1 MGVGNGTS
9 TFPLKVSSP
18 SLLFL
23 CRRPFLAPVRLWL
36 SSFLLRGFV
45 RKMTESTDHPLSGC
59 WKPTQLQA
67 LYYSSNSVKEH
78 LISCLPS
85 TSSKAF
91 IITGS
96 SLAQKTSLVKQVEE
110 LLGKGHHAG
119 TFANIKQH
127 APVAQLDEATNAV
140 SQDSTIDT
148 LISIGGGS
156 PIDSAK
162 AISYRVHEKAG
173 KFLFHIAIPTTL
185 SAAECAFNAGYT
197 RDDGTKSGVADPKL
211 APQVII
217 YDSQFGLQTPQ
228 KLWLSTGIRAL
239 DHAVELL
246 YHPTA
251 TEVPAKQLVL
261 TALGS
266 LFKYLPKCKDDPKN
280 EDYISK
286 LQLAAFSSL
295 YPLGTNVKGGI
306 GLSHTIGYALGSPY
320 GIPHGITSCIS
331 LAGVVRLKA
340 SNPAEAEQI
349 ARALPFTGTGPRSG
363 DDKEDALK
371 VGDAIEELVNGL
383 GLGTRLSEYG
393 VGEDQIAKIA
403 KTATKAESG
412 ELYDGVVRL
421 VKSKL

>member
-1 MGVGNGTS
+1 
-9 TFPLKVSSP
+9 
-18 SLLFL
+18 
-23 CRRPFLAPVRLWL
+23 
-36 SSFLLRGFV
+36 
-45 RKMTESTDHPLSGC
+45 MTEATNHPLSGC

-67 LYYSSNSVKEH
+67 LYYGSGSVNKH

-85 TSSKAF
+85 PSTKAF

-96 SLAQKTSLVKQVEE
+96 SLAQKTSLVKQVED
-110 LLGKGHHAG
+110 LLGKDRHAG

-140 SQDSTIDT
+140 RKDSTIHT

-162 AISYRVHEKAG
+162 AISYRLHEQSG
-173 KFLFHIAIPTTL
+173 KFLYHIAIPTTL
-185 SAAECAFNAGYT
+185 SAAECTFGAGYT
-197 RDDGTKSGVADPKL
+197 NEEGIKTGIANPAL

-217 YDSQFGLQTPQ
+217 YDAQFGMQTPQ

-251 TEVPAKQLVL
+251 TEVPAKRLVL
-261 TALGS
+261 TALGD
-266 LFKYLPKCKDDPKN
+266 LLEYLPKCKNDPKN
-280 EDYISK
+280 EEYITR
-286 LQLAAFSSL
+286 LQLAAFASL
-295 YPLGTNVKGGI
+295 YPLGTNVKGGL

-320 GIPHGITSCIS
+320 SIPHGITSCIS

-340 SNPAEAEQI
+340 NNPPEAEQI
-349 ARALPFTGTGPRSG
+349 ARALPFTGKGSRTGN
-363 DDKEDALK
+363 DKEDAMK
-371 VGDAIEELVNGL
+371 VGDAIDELVEGL
-383 GLGTRLSEYG
+383 GLGSRLSEYG
-393 VGEDQIAKIA
+393 VGEDQIPKIA

-412 ELYDGVVRL
+412 ELYDGVVKL